1 MTYDADVKAV
11 MTALKAYAS
20 TKFRAD
26 MEPRYGIVTAKA
38 LGVPMAKMQ
47 AIAKPL
53 GRNHG
58 LAAALWKTG
67 WYDCRMVAC
76 MIDDPAEVTPEQM
89 DRWRADF
96 DNWAITDTAC
106 FKLFDQTPHAFA
118 KIDAWAKLKDEFGRR
133 AAFALLATMALHGR
147 GETSDYLTRL
157 PLIEAAA
164 TDERNFVK
172 KGVNWA
178 LRAIG
183 GKKSP
188 PLRTA
193 ARKLATKL
201 AGSADKTA
209 RWIGKDALKAFDK
222 ADAGAS
228 KKKAPKR
235 SPAAPRKRATARRS
249 R

>member
-11 MTALKAYAS
+11 MAALKAHAS
-20 TKFRAD
+20 AKLRTD
-26 MEPRYGIVTAKA
+26 MGPRYGIVVAKA

-47 AIAKPL
+47 LVAKPV

-76 MIDDPAEVTPEQM
+76 MIDDPAEVTPQQM

-96 DNWAITDTAC
+96 DNWAITDTVC
-106 FKLFDQTPHAFA
+106 FKLFDQVPHAFA
-118 KIDAWAKLKDEFGRR
+118 KVDAWARLNDEFGRR
-133 AAFALLATMALHGR
+133 AAFALLASMALHGR
-147 GETSDYLTRL
+147 GEASDYLTRL
-157 PLIEAAA
+157 RLIEAAA

-183 GKKSP
+183 GKKDP
-188 PLRTA
+188 ALRSA
-193 ARKLATKL
+193 ARELADKL
-201 AGSADKTA
+201 AGSTDKTA
-209 RWIGKDALKAFDK
+209 RWIGKDALKAFEK
-222 ADAGAS
+222 ADGGAG
-228 KKKAPKR
+228 KKKAAKR
-235 SPAAPRKRATARRS
+235 PPAARKKRATPRRRS
-249 R
+249 